1 MLMSWSRADDRPRS
15 SKLAGRIRLGLSL
28 LALSCWTGCGQGASL
43 ERLPVH
49 PVQGIIKYGNEKLEG
64 AFVVFHPAPG
74 SDPRV
79 LPARGSVGGDG
90 SFTVTTY
97 ESSDGAVEGEYIVTV
112 VRTPLVE
119 RDGDQIAGPN
129 VLPEK
134 YSKAESS
141 DLKVRVQAGPNQLEP
156 LTLR

>member
-1 MLMSWSRADDRPRS
+1 MPMSWSRANDRPKS

-90 SFTVTTY
+90 SFTVTRM
-97 ESSDGAVEGEYIVTV
+97 SQVTE
-112 VRTPLVE
+112 PW
-119 RDGDQIAGPN
+119 
-129 VLPEK
+129 
-134 YSKAESS
+134 
-141 DLKVRVQAGPNQLEP
+141 KVS
-156 LTLR
+156 TS